1 MFLDSKARVKSP
13 ARHLE
18 EPDSSPE
25 LLLRT
30 LIANYGR
37 GRAFEARKAVQ
48 FKVTWILF
56 LYTNKECPVS
66 TDMPLYIGSVQI
78 KYVIQM

>member
-1 MFLDSKARVKSP
+1 MFLDSIARVKSP

-30 LIANYGR
+30 LIANYDR
-37 GRAFEARKAVQ
+37 GRAFEARKAVE
-48 FKVTWILF
+48 FNVNWFYLF
-56 LYTNKECPVS
+56 IS
-66 TDMPLYIGSVQI
+66 TDKPLYKGSVQI
-78 KYVIQM
+78 KYVIQL